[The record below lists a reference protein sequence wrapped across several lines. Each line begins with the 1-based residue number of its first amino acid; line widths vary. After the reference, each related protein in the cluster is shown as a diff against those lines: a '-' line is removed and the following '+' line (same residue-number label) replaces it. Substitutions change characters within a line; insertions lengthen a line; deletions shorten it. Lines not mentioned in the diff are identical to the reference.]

1 MITEDDVDLVV
12 EKVQDHASK
21 AFEEAKNQRGKIQDD
36 LDGIKQVLE
45 QIRTTQRSERGT

>member
-21 AFEEAKNQRGKIQDD
+21 AFEEAKHQRGQIQDD
-36 LDGIKQVLE
+36 LDGIKKVLE
-45 QIRTTQRSERGT
+45 KFRTTQRFERET